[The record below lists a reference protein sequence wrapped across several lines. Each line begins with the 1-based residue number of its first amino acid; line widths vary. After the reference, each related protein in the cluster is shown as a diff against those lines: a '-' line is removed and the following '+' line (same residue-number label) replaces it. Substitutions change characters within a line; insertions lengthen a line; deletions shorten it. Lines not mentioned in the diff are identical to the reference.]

1 MCTRMHIYI
10 YIHVHASMRVRLCVG
25 RMVCA
30 PRCAGFAALDPF
42 RQLLLG
48 NAPWS
53 EAQLAIRFAVSR
65 AARYPARHGIIRGT
79 VFHAARYPARHGIPR
94 GTVSHAA

>member
-1 MCTRMHIYI
+1 MNRMIGVDALPANARPYPAAGTHAHAHMRTRVRMQIYI
-10 YIHVHASMRVRLCVG
+10 YIHVLASMRVRLCVV

-30 PRCAGFAALDPF
+30 PHCAGFAALDPF

-53 EAQLAIRFAVSR
+53 EAQLAIRFAVS
-65 AARYPARHGIIRGT
+65 
-79 VFHAARYPARHGIPR
+79 HAA
-94 GTVSHAA
+94 